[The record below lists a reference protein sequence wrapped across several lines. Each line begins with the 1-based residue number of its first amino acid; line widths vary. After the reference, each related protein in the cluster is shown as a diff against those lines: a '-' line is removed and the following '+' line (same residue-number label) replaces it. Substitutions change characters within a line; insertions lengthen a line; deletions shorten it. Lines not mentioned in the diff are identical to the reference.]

1 MKGGDVTGQVRAS
14 RAPPPS
20 NVNVTSNLLLAT
32 VFTLYSITLDHNQS
46 IVVVVVR
53 TRYKYVYN

>member
-20 NVNVTSNLLLAT
+20 NVTSNLLLAT

-46 IVVVVVR
+46 IVLVVVR
-53 TRYKYVYN
+53 TRYKYVCN